1 MNIIVHSGI
10 LLLTLIVSSHI
21 VADQQI
27 TPTPATPAC
36 DDFLINPSTTAK
48 LPCLM
53 LTCSD
58 NESAQKLAKDLK
70 FDLEFTDQVAIDLK
84 KTDHEPTD
92 HVIKKLFTQGTSL
105 AIILNVIEP
114 AEGKKRGKISVC
126 ARDTHG
132 NQTMFKETFS
142 YGKTTT
148 YFDSHEIA
156 GKLLPA
162 LTGEASPFS
171 GSLAYCKQ
179 YSGIHKVICVS
190 DVAGKHEQV
199 VVPNL
204 TLSVAPR
211 WHTQA
216 PVLFYSQFGKANTR
230 LMSVNIRNC
239 KQRTICSYDGLNM
252 QPAFSDDG
260 KRAALCMSAKRGNTE
275 IYLYDHKES
284 KKKHR
289 RIYKQLTH
297 NRGNNSSPCMLPN
310 GDIVFCSDF
319 QTGAPQIYYLDTKKH
334 VTHRITSGKGYCA
347 SPSFHQESRN
357 VIYTRLVDGN
367 FQLFSLNIDDHRHRE
382 VQLTFGTGDK
392 IDPAWSP
399 CGRFVAFTYDGKE
412 EGSNKRIPQIGILN
426 CSSKSIRIVTH
437 SRQPKSFPTWV
448 DKPFYA
454 V

>member
-1 MNIIVHSGI
+1 MIVI
-10 LLLTLIVSSHI
+10 FRTCLLLFMLTGSSLFATENKTTI
-21 VADQQI
+21 A
-27 TPTPATPAC
+27 PTTTC
-36 DDFLINPSTTAK
+36 DDFLINPSATAK

-58 NESAQKLAKDLK
+58 DESVQKLAKDLK
-70 FDLEFTDQVAIDLK
+70 FDIEFTDQVTVDLK
-84 KTDHEPTD
+84 KTDHEPSE

-105 AIILNVIEP
+105 AITLKLIEK
-114 AEGKKRGKISVC
+114 ALDKKRGKVQVC
-126 ARDTHG
+126 VRDTHS
-132 NQTMFKETFS
+132 NQIMFDGAFS

-156 GKLLPA
+156 GKLFPA

-171 GSLAYCKQ
+171 GTLAYCKQ

-190 DVAGKHEQV
+190 DIAGKHEQV

-216 PVLFYSQFGKANTR
+216 PVLFYSQFTKSNTK
-230 LMSVNIRNC
+230 LMSVNIHNC

-260 KRAALCMSAKRGNTE
+260 KRAALCMSGKRGNTE
-275 IYLYDHKES
+275 IYLYDHNES
-284 KKKHR
+284 KKKNR

-297 NRGNNSSPCMLPN
+297 NHGNNSSPCMLPS
-310 GDIVFCSDF
+310 GDIIFCSDF
-319 QTGAPQIYYLDTKKH
+319 QTGSPQIYYLDTKKH
-334 VTHRITSGKGYCA
+334 VTRRLSSGKGYCA
-347 SPSFHQESRN
+347 APSFHPESRS
-357 VIYTRLVDGN
+357 VIYTRWIDGN

-382 VQLTFGTGDK
+382 LQLTFGAGDK

-399 CGRFVAFTYDGKE
+399 CGRFVAFTYDGKDE
-412 EGSNKRIPQIGILN
+412 RSSKRIPQIGILN
-426 CSSKSIRIVTH
+426 YASKSIRIVTH

-454 V
+454 A